1 MKTITLCVV
10 LIVILCNL
18 DLLETRKLSGGGR
31 RTTGSRPSSSV
42 SKPRPSTT
50 YSHSNAE
57 NTRLSY
63 GQHEATAARRPASPP
78 KPSNA
83 GNNKPHDPH
92 KPSAP
97 PAEHNNHQA
106 SAPSQSET
114 ANKNIG
120 WNTQNSPNTAN
131 NNPNNPNPGNI
142 GWNVPNSNVNPNTR
156 PGNIGGQTNNQQQH
170 VNQANAPPPY
180 PGGPGHNQNLG
191 PPPPYPGYPS
201 HGQNM
206 GQPPPYSVHNPHQN
220 NLGAPP
226 AYPGYNTH
234 QNNYGAPPGYPGY
247 GGNHYN
253 QPGGYPGYGGGYGGY
268 GGHGGYGGNPSNYGY
283 GASPGGFGGGMGGIG
298 GMGGL
303 GGLGGFGGG
312 GGGYGGYGGYGGG
325 GGGGGLFGGP
335 KRSGISG
342 TTLVGGALLGLT
354 LYSLTRDRNHYHYY
368 SPYSQP
374 QGGQTTFNQNNP
386 GGNVGTN
393 TMDVQ
398 HTIDGEQG
406 SYTSYVGNMTC
417 ISIYNANEVSRWANS
432 TLQDFYKSYPRQTFP
447 VTVNGTNEGMNFTIV
462 PGEIIH
468 NETLAVTC
476 CGIGHGQVDLA
487 SITSGKARDANC
499 VYKTFLMPFR
509 KLIFIPVNSTAVN
522 VTATNATTPV
532 NLHSSTAQ
540 ALISTNGTT
549 TQPVVT
555 SQTTSTLAP
564 TSTGVTVTN
573 ATTIPISTI
582 ATTVENQTIHVVV
595 NTTTPAPN
603 ETTTPPAEV
612 ATTIKS

>member
-10 LIVILCNL
+10 LLVILCNL
-18 DLLETRKLSGGGR
+18 GLLETRKLSGGGR

-50 YSHSNAE
+50 HTNSDL
-57 NTRLSY
+57 TRLSY
-63 GQHEATAARRPASPP
+63 GQHETAARRPASPP
-78 KPSNA
+78 KSTNT
-83 GNNKPHDPH
+83 GNHKPYDPH

-97 PAEHNNHQA
+97 PADHNPHQA
-106 SAPSQSET
+106 SAPRQPEHET

-131 NNPNNPNPGNI
+131 NNPNNPNPNNI

-156 PGNIGGQTNNQQQH
+156 PGGQTNIQQQH
-170 VNQANAPPPY
+170 VNQPNAPPPY
-180 PGGPGHNQNLG
+180 PGAPGHNQNLG

-220 NLGAPP
+220 NFGAPP

-247 GGNHYN
+247 GGYNNHPN
-253 QPGGYPGYGGGYGGY
+253 QPGYPGYGGGYGGY
-268 GGHGGYGGNPSNYGY
+268 GGYGGNPSSYGY
-283 GASPGGFGGGMGGIG
+283 GASPGGFSGMGGMG

-303 GGLGGFGGG
+303 GGLGAFGGG

-325 GGGGGLFGGP
+325 GGGLFGP
-335 KRSGISG
+335 KKSGISG

-374 QGGQTTFNQNNP
+374 QGTLNQNNP
-386 GGNVGTN
+386 NGPGVIGTN
-393 TMDVQ
+393 TMNVQ

-417 ISIYNANEVSRWANS
+417 VSIYNANEVSRWANS
-432 TLQDFYKSYPRQTFP
+432 TLQDFYKSYPMQTFP
-447 VTVNGTNEGMNFTIV
+447 VSVNGTNQGMNFTIV

-509 KLIFIPVNSTAVN
+509 KLIFIPVNSTVVN
-522 VTATNATTPV
+522 VTATNTTT
-532 NLHSSTAQ
+532 NSTPESLSASTTQ
-540 ALISTNGTT
+540 ALVSTNGST

-564 TSTGVTVTN
+564 TSPAGSTIK
-573 ATTIPISTI
+573 ATTTIITTMQNHVIPV
-582 ATTVENQTIHVVV
+582 A
-595 NTTTPAPN
+595 NTTTPVPT
-603 ETTTPPAEV
+603 ETTMPPAEV
-612 ATTIKS
+612 TTSIKS